1 MRKIRVNL
9 LSKKMMEQIRNE
21 QLDAIVFIII
31 NKHEKKKSHHQITKR
46 AIEERMSV

>member
-9 LSKKMMEQIRNE
+9 LSKKMMEQIRSE

-31 NKHEKKKSHHQITKR
+31 DKHGKKSHHQITKR
-46 AIEERMSV
+46 AIEESMSV